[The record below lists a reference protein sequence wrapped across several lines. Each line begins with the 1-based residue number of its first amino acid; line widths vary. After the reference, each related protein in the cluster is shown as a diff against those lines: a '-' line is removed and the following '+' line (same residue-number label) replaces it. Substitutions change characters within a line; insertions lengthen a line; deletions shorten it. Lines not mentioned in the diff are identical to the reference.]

1 MAGVQASGERLVAL
15 QENDLAI
22 LTARFGCA
30 RFGASRFGFIPCPED
45 VHGSGAEEP
54 GEYIWKEVK
63 PPTTAWQ
70 LITEDCVCGQ
80 APVALFSMTGVE
92 GNPGAPPA
100 ILVPVATSTVNGTV
114 TYDAPGGP
122 FAWPAINV
130 EMTVDGIPWPGGD
143 AITDAL
149 GYYEFL
155 LVPAGAID
163 VSVDGIAP
171 AVGQRLDTNSGVT
184 VPPATLTLDLYG
196 IGI

>member
-1 MAGVQASGERLVAL
+1 MALA
-15 QENDLAI
+15 ENDLAI

-45 VHGSGAEEP
+45 VHGTGAEEP

-80 APVALFSMTGVE
+80 APVALFTMSGISD
-92 GNPGAPPA
+92 PP
-100 ILVPVATSTVNGTV
+100 IPPTPTSTVNGTV

-122 FAWPAINV
+122 FAWDGINV
-130 EMTVDGIPWPGGD
+130 VMTVDGVPWPGGD

-155 LVPAGAID
+155 LVPAGVVN
-163 VSVDGIAP
+163 VSVSGEPP
-171 AVGQRLDTNSGVT
+171 AVGTRSGSNSDTT
-184 VPPATLTLDLYG
+184 VPPATLTLDIYAVG
-196 IGI
+196 I